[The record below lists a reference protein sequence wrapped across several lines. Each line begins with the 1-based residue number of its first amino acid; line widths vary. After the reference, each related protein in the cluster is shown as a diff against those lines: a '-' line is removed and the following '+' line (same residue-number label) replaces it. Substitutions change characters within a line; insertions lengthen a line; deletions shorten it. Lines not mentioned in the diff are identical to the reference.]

1 MMAGHEQHGHVS
13 SMHPQR
19 AEIRSETE
27 IMMTSKIE
35 NIIDELPHA
44 SNRRVEEIVSI
55 LESALSDIECKYPIE
70 DDTDSA
76 YECQNIPKAE
86 EIIVLIRAWNERYG
100 ELMTGDRKS
109 EDRESEI
116 SIINSLSKELKTTF
130 KQI

>member
-1 MMAGHEQHGHVS
+1 
-13 SMHPQR
+13 
-19 AEIRSETE
+19 
-27 IMMTSKIE
+27 MTSKIE
-35 NIIDELPHA
+35 NIIDELPRA

-55 LESALSDIECKYPIE
+55 LEGALSNIECKYPIE
-70 DDTDSA
+70 DDTGSA

-100 ELMTGDRKS
+100 ELMAGDRKS